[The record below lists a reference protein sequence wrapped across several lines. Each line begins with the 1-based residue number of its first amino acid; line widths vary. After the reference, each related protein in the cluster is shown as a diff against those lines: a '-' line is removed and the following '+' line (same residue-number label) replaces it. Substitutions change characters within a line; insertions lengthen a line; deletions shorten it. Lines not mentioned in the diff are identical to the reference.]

1 MKLWTLLI
9 AMLLPALFF
18 AQEVKWEGTVLDAAT
33 GAPLPFAT
41 LRFQGEDRGTVS
53 KVDGTFSLKFPADQ
67 GTQRVVVSAFNY
79 GDLTV
84 AFTQAELAA
93 AGESLK
99 QDVALTA
106 LVISVGSAEVTGKID
121 TVYAEPDM
129 HVADFAFFS
138 GGTLLLTFESIKHFK
153 SEQWAGKTL
162 YTGCKLV
169 WLGLANEV
177 ITQRRIE
184 PICIEFYQD
193 YAGQVYLRTKDAD
206 LIVQPQSGMIFLHKL
221 RKGEL
226 ENYLRPIVDSVDRT
240 LYVSTF
246 VNDYPAFDYYAI
258 DVRDTSRVLLHT
270 VLDEILMEQFR
281 SEYKWLTPR
290 QKLEAFRAEVHYGIE
305 KEIAGA
311 YISGFPNSIY
321 FEELYAPLVVSD
333 DTVRVFDYYA
343 NHIYSYDHTHALVDS
358 VAIDY
363 HIGRKTG
370 WQRSTHLDPETGDV
384 YVLFLLEGH
393 PELRRIN
400 LHTGKVDGVFQLT
413 HTYAEHLNINNGF
426 VYYTYRP
433 FASAQTRYLYKE
445 AMPEVLT
452 SKKR

>member
-1 MKLWTLLI
+1 
-9 AMLLPALFF
+9 
-18 AQEVKWEGTVLDAAT
+18 
-33 GAPLPFAT
+33 
-41 LRFQGEDRGTVS
+41 
-53 KVDGTFSLKFPADQ
+53 
-67 GTQRVVVSAFNY
+67 
-79 GDLTV
+79 
-84 AFTQAELAA
+84 
-93 AGESLK
+93 
-99 QDVALTA
+99 
-106 LVISVGSAEVTGKID
+106 
-121 TVYAEPDM
+121 
-129 HVADFAFFS
+129 
-138 GGTLLLTFESIKHFK
+138 
-153 SEQWAGKTL
+153 
-162 YTGCKLV
+162 
-169 WLGLANEV
+169 
-177 ITQRRIE
+177 
-184 PICIEFYQD
+184 
-193 YAGQVYLRTKDAD
+193 
-206 LIVQPQSGMIFLHKL
+206 
-221 RKGEL
+221 
-226 ENYLRPIVDSVDRT
+226 
-240 LYVSTF
+240 
-246 VNDYPAFDYYAI
+246 
-258 DVRDTSRVLLHT
+258 
-270 VLDEILMEQFR
+270 MEQFR

-290 QKLEAFRAEVHYGIE
+290 QKLEAFRTEVHYGIE

-321 FEELYAPLVVSD
+321 FEELYAPLVVSN

-384 YVLFLLEGH
+384 YVLFLVEGH

-400 LHTGKVDGVFQLT
+400 LYTGKVDGVFQLT